1 VPRQHAA
8 DLTQVKALGPDC
20 QRHSGCPHGGH
31 GRHGAGCCWGFAATV
46 REAGVQPRRAG
57 ALARRIAVPGV
68 TLRLPLI
75 VALTA
80 TRGMP
85 SFAASSACVRPSGR
99 RVQVIRYGR
108 PKADPLPDSWGV
120 IKVGTGRGKPVRPTC
135 RWASSHLGR
144 ADPRRST
151 R

>member
-1 VPRQHAA
+1 MPRQHAA

-20 QRHSGCPHGGH
+20 QRHSGCLHGGH

-68 TLRLPLI
+68 TLLLPLI

-99 RVQVIRYGR
+99 RVKV
-108 PKADPLPDSWGV
+108 DSVWAAESG
-120 IKVGTGRGKPVRPTC
+120 PT
-135 RWASSHLGR
+135 
-144 ADPRRST
+144 P
-151 R
+151 